1 MGEGDQGGLQGAS
14 WARGRHSLPPPP
26 ATIMKLDVFVSRFFS
41 QSIDVVS
48 MFISRAGY

>member
-1 MGEGDQGGLQGAS
+1 MRGIRA
-14 WARGRHSLPPPP
+14 ACRGRAGQEEGIRYLPPP
-26 ATIMKLDVFVSRFFS
+26 ATIMKLDVFVSRFLS